1 VVLAQGPP
9 KGLDRLFHLLLL
21 LSFLG
26 GFGDLASLSIGL
38 LHALDDTNSNGLPHV
53 PDSEST
59 KGRVLLV
66 RLDTHGLGGN
76 ELDDGGVT
84 RLQEL
89 GGGLH
94 DLTGSSVDLLDEL
107 TELASNVG
115 GVAVEDG
122 CVSGTDL
129 TGVVQDDDL
138 GVERSG
144 LLGGVV
150 LGVGTDVSS
159 PDVLDGNVLD
169 VESDVVTGV
178 TLGNLLVVHLDRLD
192 FGGDVGRSK
201 VDDHTGL
208 DDTGLDSTDGNCSDT
223 TNLVDVLERESEGL
237 VGRSDRGLNGVDGLQ
252 KGLTLGDTGLGL
264 LGPTLVPGH
273 VGRVLQHV
281 VSVPSG
287 DGDEGNRLGVVT
299 DLLDESGSLLNDF
312 LVSVLGPLAG
322 VHLVDGDDELPDSQ
336 SESQKSVLS
345 GLTILGDTSLEFT
358 DTRGDD
364 QDGTIGLGSS
374 SDHVLDKVSVTGGVD
389 DGDVVSGSLELPE
402 SNVDGDT
409 TLTLGLKF
417 VKNPSILERGLSELG
432 SLLLELLDGSLVNS
446 TTLVDQV
453 SGGGGLSRVDVSDDN
468 DVNVNLIFTH
478 FCVVLL

>member
-1 VVLAQGPP
+1 M
-9 KGLDRLFHLLLL
+9 LLT
-21 LSFLG
+21 
-26 GFGDLASLSIGL
+26 
-38 LHALDDTNSNGLPHV
+38 TNG
-53 PDSEST
+53 EST
-59 KGRVLLV
+59 KRGVLLV

-76 ELDDGGVT
+76 KLDDGGVT

-89 GGGLH
+89 GAGLH
-94 DLTGSSVDLLDEL
+94 DLSGSSVDLLDEL
-107 TELASNVG
+107 TELAGNVG
-115 GVAVEDG
+115 GVAIENG

-129 TGVVQDDDL
+129 TRVVQDDDL

-150 LGVGTDVSS
+150 LGVGADVSS

-169 VESDVVTGV
+169 VESDVVTGE
-178 TLGNLLVVHLDRLD
+178 TLGDLLVVHLDGLD
-192 FGGDVGRSK
+192 FGGHVGGGK
-201 VDDHTGL
+201 VDNHTGL
-208 DDTGLDSTDGNCSDT
+208 DDTSLDSTDGNCSDT
-223 TNLVDVLERESEGL
+223 TDLVNVLERESEGL
-237 VGRSDRGLNGVDGLQ
+237 VRRSDRGLNGVDGLQ
-252 KGLTLGDTGLGL
+252 KGLTLGGTGLGL

-299 DLLDESGSLLNDF
+299 DLLDETGSLLDDF
-312 LVSVLGPLAG
+312 LVSILGPLAG

-374 SDHVLDKVSVTGGVD
+374 SDHVLDKVSVTGGVN

-409 TLTLGLKF
+409 TLTLSLKF

-432 SLLLELLDGSLVNS
+432 SLLLELLDGSLVDT

-453 SGGGGLSRVDVSDDN
+453 SGGGGLSRVDVSNDN

-478 FCVVLL
+478 FCVVFL

>member
-1 VVLAQGPP
+1 M
-9 KGLDRLFHLLLL
+9 
-21 LSFLG
+21 
-26 GFGDLASLSIGL
+26 
-38 LHALDDTNSNGLPHV
+38 
-53 PDSEST
+53 
-59 KGRVLLV
+59 
-66 RLDTHGLGGN
+66 
-76 ELDDGGVT
+76 
-84 RLQEL
+84 
-89 GGGLH
+89 
-94 DLTGSSVDLLDEL
+94 
-107 TELASNVG
+107 G

-178 TLGNLLVVHLDRLD
+178 TLGDLLVVHLDRLD

-223 TNLVDVLERESEGL
+223 TLGDEREVSFVLMLNERHRATHNLVDVLERESEGL

-252 KGLTLGDTGLGL
+252 KGLTLGGTGLGL

-299 DLLDESGSLLNDF
+299 DLLDESGSLLDDF
-312 LVSVLGPLAG
+312 LVSVLGPLCAR
-322 VHLVDGDDELPDSQ
+322 D
-336 SESQKSVLS
+336 K
-345 GLTILGDTSLEFT
+345 TKMLE
-358 DTRGDD
+358 
-364 QDGTIGLGSS
+364 
-374 SDHVLDKVSVTGGVD
+374 TG
-389 DGDVVSGSLELPE
+389 
-402 SNVDGDT
+402 
-409 TLTLGLKF
+409 
-417 VKNPSILERGLSELG
+417 
-432 SLLLELLDGSLVNS
+432 
-446 TTLVDQV
+446 TLVDEMTRVPTLQV
-453 SGGGGLSRVDVSDDN
+453 SILLMATMSCLTPKVKAKRACSRV
-468 DVNVNLIFTH
+468 
-478 FCVVLL
+478 